1 MGVQNGERSMSQT
14 PIIDWTRVA
23 ELREEVGP
31 EDFEEVVAVFFEET
45 GAAVA
50 ALSAAP
56 AGEIRMQ
63 LHFLKGSARNLG
75 FAEMARLCEAGDR
88 MAARGEA
95 VPVDRIL
102 ACYDAARA
110 TFGAEVGDRL
120 AA

>member
-1 MGVQNGERSMSQT
+1 MSQE

-23 ELREEVGP
+23 ELRDEVGP
-31 EDFEEVVAVFFEET
+31 EEFEEVVALFFEET
-45 GAAVA
+45 DAAVA

-56 AGEIRMQ
+56 GHEIREQ

-75 FAEMARLCEAGDR
+75 FAEMARLCEAGER
-88 MAARGEA
+88 MAADGHAKA

-102 ACYDAARA
+102 ACYDTART
-110 TFGAEVGDRL
+110 TFGAELRARL